1 LLVITDLT
9 KYFGG
14 LGAVSNLSFNVPKQE
29 IIGLIGPNGAG
40 KSTCLNMID
49 GTIYPTVGEITFDEM
64 RITRT
69 PPYKRA
75 GIGIGRVFQ
84 RDVYFESLTV
94 AENVR
99 AGFHIQRS
107 KGIAEI
113 FFKSPN
119 VRRSDRLLDER
130 VRDILTV
137 VGLEEQAN
145 EPAKN
150 LPHGKKRAL
159 GLAMALATQARLLLL
174 DEPLTGMNEVEIENM
189 TGTIRNLRDQRELTF
204 LIVEHNV
211 KAVMDLCDRIVVLD
225 RGIKIAEGLPQ
236 DVVSMPVVIEA
247 YLGAARSAA

>member
-14 LGAVSNLSFNVPKQE
+14 LGAVSNLSFSVAKQE
-29 IIGLIGPNGAG
+29 IVGLIGPNGAG

-84 RDVYFESLTV
+84 RDVYFENLTV
-94 AENVR
+94 AENVL
-99 AGFHIQRS
+99 AGFHIHRS

-113 FFKSPN
+113 FFKSRN
-119 VRRSDRLLDER
+119 VRRSDRLLHER
-130 VRDILTV
+130 VRDVLTV

-145 EPAKN
+145 QPAKN

-225 RGIKIAEGLPQ
+225 RGTKIAEGLPK

>member
-1 LLVITDLT
+1 MLVITDLT

-14 LGAVSNLSFNVPKQE
+14 LGAVSNLSFSVVKQE
-29 IIGLIGPNGAG
+29 IVGLIGPNGAG

-49 GTIYPTVGEITFDEM
+49 GTIYPTAGEIEFNETC
-64 RITRT
+64 ITRT

-94 AENVR
+94 AENVL
-99 AGFHIQRS
+99 AGFHIHRS

-113 FFKSPN
+113 LFKGRN
-119 VRRSDRLLDER
+119 VRRNDRVLYER
-130 VRDILTV
+130 VRDVLAV

-174 DEPLTGMNEVEIENM
+174 DEPLTGMNNVEIEYM
-189 TGTIRNLRDQRELTF
+189 TDIIRTLRKERNLTF

-211 KAVMDLCDRIVVLD
+211 KAVMGICDRIVVLD
-225 RGIKIAEGLPQ
+225 RGMKIAEGLPT
-236 DVVSMPVVIEA
+236 DVVNMPEVIEA
-247 YLGAARSAA
+247 YLGAGRSVA

>member
-1 LLVITDLT
+1 MLVITGLT

-14 LGAVSNLSFNVPKQE
+14 LGAVSDLSFSVAKQE
-29 IIGLIGPNGAG
+29 IVGLIGPNGAG

-49 GTIYPTVGEITFDEM
+49 GTMYPTVGGITFDEI

-99 AGFHIQRS
+99 AGFHIHRS

-113 FFKSPN
+113 FFKSRN

-130 VRDILTV
+130 VRDVLTV

-189 TGTIRNLRDQRELTF
+189 TGIIKTLRSERALTF

-211 KAVMDLCDRIVVLD
+211 KAVMGLCDRIVVID
-225 RGIKIAEGLPQ
+225 RGAKIAEGLPR
-236 DVVSMPVVIEA
+236 DVVKMPVVIEA
-247 YLGAARSAA
+247 YLGAARSVA